1 LRNFILRR
9 LILSIVTLFAMSIIV
24 FGMARV
30 SGDPRYMFIDDYAT
44 EEDWDILGK
53 ALGIDRPLFIQYGM
67 WAGKILRGD
76 LGRSFRESRPV
87 STLIAER
94 FAATLQLAGTAFVFT
109 LLIGVPM
116 GVLSAVKR
124 GTLWDS
130 IGKGAAMLGQSMPT
144 FWLGLILILLFS
156 LWLDVLPAA
165 GKGWLNV
172 ILPAF
177 TLSWFFTAGI
187 LRLVRS
193 AMLEVL
199 DADYIRFARAKGVT
213 GNAVVWKHAL
223 RNAMIT
229 PLSFAGILLAQLLT
243 GSIVVEF
250 VFAWPGLGQLSV
262 RSITT
267 NDFPTVQAVV
277 LIFTALYVA
286 SAFLVDLTYGALDPR
301 VRYG

>member
-1 LRNFILRR
+1 
-9 LILSIVTLFAMSIIV
+9 MSVIV

-44 EEDWDILGK
+44 EEDWEILGK
-53 ALGIDRPLFIQYGM
+53 ALGLDRPVVIQYGI

-94 FAATLQLAGTAFVFT
+94 FGATLQLAGTAFAFT
-109 LLIGVPM
+109 MLIGVPM

-124 GTLWDS
+124 GSVWDS
-130 IGKGAAMLGQSMPT
+130 IGKGVAMLGQSMPT
-144 FWLGLILILLFS
+144 FWLGLILILVFAM
-156 LWLDVLPAA
+156 WLNVLPAA
-165 GKGWLNV
+165 GRGWLNV

-177 TLSWFFTAGI
+177 TLSWFFSASI

-199 DADYIRFARAKGVT
+199 DAEYIRFARSKGVSGT
-213 GNAVVWKHAL
+213 AVIWKHAL
-223 RNAMIT
+223 RNAVIT

-250 VFAWPGLGQLSV
+250 VFAWPGLGQLSI

-277 LIFTALYVA
+277 LIFTALYVV
-286 SAFLVDLTYGALDPR
+286 SALVIDLAYGMLDPR
-301 VRYG
+301 VRYT